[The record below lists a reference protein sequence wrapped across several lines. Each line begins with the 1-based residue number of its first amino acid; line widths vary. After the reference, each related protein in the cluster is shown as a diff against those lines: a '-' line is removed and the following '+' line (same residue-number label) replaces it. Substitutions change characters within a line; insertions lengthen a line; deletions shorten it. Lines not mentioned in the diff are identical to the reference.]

1 MAASAH
7 GIPWTAGTGIDV
19 NVINSGGTGS
29 SGRHRTLSSSSLS
42 NHNHAPI
49 LGPLGDAVGLTDDA
63 VDGPSSGL
71 TRKAVVVL
79 GVWSGFVAIGL
90 HAGAF
95 GPTLPALAARAG
107 VGENRMSASFLIA
120 GVAAA
125 FFTPLIGALSDRI
138 GVKTSLRAM
147 LSVALFVDATGAAAQ
162 PRMAMLVR
170 DWPEQYRL
178 IPLAVLWSICGMSIS
193 TVISVGN
200 ACAVSLFPPDPK
212 DEAAQH
218 DSGDDVEAAPA
229 TAPPRVKSDA
239 LYAAVAALG
248 CGYSIGNALATAGAG
263 DAGIAV
269 LDQAS
274 AILATSATLVFVLS
288 FLLPERDEVASG
300 VPSQASSTL
309 SNESTL
315 PLLAAEP
322 SDELAGNPMRDS
334 ETRDSTKAARKC
346 KLIDLGLALS
356 LMFSVMVVGSEI
368 SFGSWVG
375 SAAVHACDATPRVSG
390 ALGSTFWIAYTFGR
404 MIFLGA
410 ATRGYSPWTALAM
423 SYPSLLVGLGIG
435 ASMIFDARGVWKSLH
450 LPGDGCFPLYVGAAL
465 YGIGRSAGFISICAI
480 VGKRKRHSASKS
492 ATAMEQALVGC
503 AGSIGAAALPCLVGA
518 LGGQSGDMVGKS
530 LIVFVMGATA
540 IELISLT
547 ALVCHGIDVRENEA

>member
-1 MAASAH
+1 M
-7 GIPWTAGTGIDV
+7 
-19 NVINSGGTGS
+19 
-29 SGRHRTLSSSSLS
+29 
-42 NHNHAPI
+42 
-49 LGPLGDAVGLTDDA
+49 
-63 VDGPSSGL
+63 
-71 TRKAVVVL
+71 
-79 GVWSGFVAIGL
+79 
-90 HAGAF
+90 
-95 GPTLPALAARAG
+95 
-107 VGENRMSASFLIA
+107 
-120 GVAAA
+120 
-125 FFTPLIGALSDRI
+125 
-138 GVKTSLRAM
+138 
-147 LSVALFVDATGAAAQ
+147 
-162 PRMAMLVR
+162 
-170 DWPEQYRL
+170 
-178 IPLAVLWSICGMSIS
+178 
-193 TVISVGN
+193 
-200 ACAVSLFPPDPK
+200 
-212 DEAAQH
+212 
-218 DSGDDVEAAPA
+218 
-229 TAPPRVKSDA
+229 
-239 LYAAVAALG
+239 
-248 CGYSIGNALATAGAG
+248 
-263 DAGIAV
+263 
-269 LDQAS
+269 
-274 AILATSATLVFVLS
+274 
-288 FLLPERDEVASG
+288 ASG

-334 ETRDSTKAARKC
+334 ETRDSAKAARKC

-435 ASMIFDARGVWKSLH
+435 ASMIFDAGGVWKSLH